1 MMWINMV
8 ALFYNPRIVLLVY
21 SRYVFAV
28 ALSVASI
35 NFSTNLCSKIKGM

>member
-21 SRYVFAV
+21 SRFY
-28 ALSVASI
+28 
-35 NFSTNLCSKIKGM
+35 NFLIRVCVVLHIWEKVRDKL